1 MRVLLFTTRQ
11 HMYANYL
18 VKSLLENQ
26 DGYEIVGIIE
36 SKVLLPGKGYF
47 ESLWKYLHT
56 SGLLFFITQSTKMLF
71 FRLGCAFNSLMGSQ
85 DNKSNFFSYAR
96 MLKPMGIP
104 AYGSKNVNSR
114 KCQQQ
119 IQSLNPDLI
128 IILLFGQILSAR
140 TISLPAKGVINFHP
154 SYLPDYR
161 GLMPIFWAM
170 ANNELNGGVTLHFVD
185 TGIDTGPVISRSIVP
200 IRREDT
206 EHSFYARCCVIGK
219 DMLLEA
225 IGIVKTG
232 NISVIKTPQDAKGTY
247 FSVPTVGAVKRFR
260 ANGRKFFKLSELM
273 TRFEEL

>member
-1 MRVLLFTTRQ
+1 MRVLLFTTRH

-18 VKSLLENQ
+18 VKSLLENE

-47 ESLWKYLHT
+47 ESLWKYLRT
-56 SGLLFFITQSTKMLF
+56 SGVLFFITQATKMWF
-71 FRLGCAFNSLMGSQ
+71 FRLGCMFNRLTGSRDQ
-85 DNKSNFFSYAR
+85 KNIFFSYTR
-96 MLKPMGIP
+96 LLKPMGIP

-114 KCQQQ
+114 KCQKQ
-119 IQSLNPDLI
+119 IQSLDPDLI
-128 IILLFGQILSAR
+128 IILLFGQILGAR

-154 SYLPDYR
+154 SLLPNYR
-161 GLMPIFWAM
+161 GLMPVFWAM
-170 ANNELNGGVTLHFVD
+170 SSNELNGGVTLHFVD
-185 TGIDTGPVISRSIVP
+185 TGIDTGPVISRRIVP

-219 DMLLEA
+219 EMLLEA
-225 IGIVKTG
+225 IGKVKTG
-232 NISVIKTPQDAKGTY
+232 NISVIKTPKDSKGTY
-247 FSVPTVGAVKRFR
+247 FSVPTVSAVKRFR